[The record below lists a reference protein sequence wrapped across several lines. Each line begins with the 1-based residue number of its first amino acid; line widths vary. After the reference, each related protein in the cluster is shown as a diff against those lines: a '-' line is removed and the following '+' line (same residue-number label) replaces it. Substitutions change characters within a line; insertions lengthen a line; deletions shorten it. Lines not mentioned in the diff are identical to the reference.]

1 MSELVYYNSLTW
13 LGGIRKDRLGCGGL
27 RSLKKMTEKICGIWC
42 ALYFDR
48 FVAATCGTF
57 PPPPRADLVSA
68 SRNVPT
74 GAIGFCAWQEALAM
88 SEVSRETVHRGT
100 DDPEEIR
107 MLKEAQA
114 SPVSSVQ

>member
-1 MSELVYYNSLTW
+1 MV
-13 LGGIRKDRLGCGGL
+13 DRIHCILIDAWQL
-27 RSLKKMTEKICGIWC
+27 EFMVHL
-42 ALYFDR
+42 
-48 FVAATCGTF
+48 
-57 PPPPRADLVSA
+57 PPSPRTDLVSA

-74 GAIGFCAWQEALAM
+74 AASGFCAWQEALAM

-114 SPVSSVQ
+114 SPVRSVQ